1 MPRSILASLTGLG
14 TDRAVIE
21 AAVAAAHIEGGHVTC
36 LHARIDAIE
45 TAAMVEVMFPQQRDG
60 LAVVHQI
67 TQEQSEREHHAREA
81 FDAAVKRHGL
91 ALRNKPGGEGE
102 ITASWHQTTA
112 FFRETLEEARFHEL
126 VVMAK
131 DQELPMER
139 IKTVLMQSGR
149 PLLLAPPKSLPKI
162 GHKVAIAWKEGAE
175 AARAVTAASSILSR
189 AEEVVVLCVS
199 RNPAGDDR
207 DRLST
212 ERLAKS
218 LRWRGVKVEVQM
230 EYAAASPEAA
240 ALKNMAYNRDAD
252 LLVMGA
258 YGHGRFR
265 EFVLGGVTE
274 EMLNGCGIP
283 VLMFR

>member
-1 MPRSILASLTGLG
+1 
-14 TDRAVIE
+14 
-21 AAVAAAHIEGGHVTC
+21 
-36 LHARIDAIE
+36 
-45 TAAMVEVMFPQQRDG
+45 
-60 LAVVHQI
+60 
-67 TQEQSEREHHAREA
+67 
-81 FDAAVKRHGL
+81 
-91 ALRNKPGGEGE
+91 
-102 ITASWHQTTA
+102 
-112 FFRETLEEARFHEL
+112 
-126 VVMAK
+126 
-131 DQELPMER
+131 
-139 IKTVLMQSGR
+139 MQSGR

>member
-14 TDRAVIE
+14 TDRAVME
-21 AAVAAAHIEGGHVTC
+21 AAIGAARIEGGHVTC
-36 LHARIDAIE
+36 LHARVDAIE
-45 TAAMVEVMFPQQRDG
+45 TAAMIEVMFPQQHDG
-60 LAVVHQI
+60 LTVLRQI
-67 TQEQSEREHHAREA
+67 TEEETQRERHAREV
-81 FDAAVKRHGL
+81 FDEAIKQHGL
-91 ALRNKPGGEGE
+91 TVRNQPGGEAV
-102 ITASWHQTTA
+102 ISVSWRQTRA
-112 FFRETLEEARFHEL
+112 FFNETLEEARYHEL

-149 PLLLAPPKSLPKI
+149 PLLLAPPKAVAQI
-162 GHKVAIAWKEGAE
+162 GRKVAIAWKEGAE
-175 AARAVTAASSILSR
+175 AARAVTAAESILSR
-189 AEEVVVLCVS
+189 AEEVFVLCVS
-199 RNPAGDDR
+199 RNKAGDDR
-207 DRLST
+207 DRLSA

-230 EYAAASPEAA
+230 EYVAAAPEAP
-240 ALKNMAYNRDAD
+240 ALRNMAYGKDAD

-258 YGHGRFR
+258 YGHSRLR

-274 EMLNGCGIP
+274 DMLDGCAIP